1 MKTRMKLRIKLIVL
15 YVLSFLVSIAP
26 LAVVLIINWGNYT
39 STVTDTL
46 KLSFAGVMA
55 VVFLFLKV
63 VGKLKMP
70 RRVVFYGILC
80 LFIWLLQPV
89 IGDLLLL
96 AGMAFLG
103 ELVDFIFFQSA
114 IKRTKERIHIEKQT
128 ESTSDA
134 IEKKMESMFEKY
146 MGSGRV

>member
-1 MKTRMKLRIKLIVL
+1 MKKRMKLRIRLIVL

-114 IKRTKERIHIEKQT
+114 IKRTKENILIEKQT

-134 IEKKMESMFEKY
+134 VEKKMESMFEKY

>member
-26 LAVVLIINWGNYT
+26 LAVVLIINWGKYT
-39 STVTDTL
+39 STVTDTI

-70 RRVVFYGILC
+70 RRVVFYGLLC

-89 IGDLLLL
+89 IWDLLLL

-103 ELVDFIFFQSA
+103 ELVDSIFFQSA

-134 IEKKMESMFEKY
+134 VEKKMESMFEKY